1 MSQPPAFKHMSVQP
15 LFPKNKQK
23 FAMAQSQNVEEH
35 LASAFSQD
43 VTDISFYVFKNTDK
57 LGERHTTYALNYS
70 FYKKTKCLKSF
81 LSILKKKCNIIKII
95 LFHSFISFIYVF
107 SYVCMYVC
115 ICG

>member
-15 LFPKNKQK
+15 LFSKNKQK

-81 LSILKKKCNIIKII
+81 LLI
-95 LFHSFISFIYVF
+95 
-107 SYVCMYVC
+107 
-115 ICG
+115 